1 MNLLLTNTM
10 QETFVRLSEDQINLI
25 LFTLEQ
31 QESDFNSVEQS
42 LCEAIIDTFTT
53 ALVEINTQA

>member
-1 MNLLLTNTM
+1 M

-42 LCEAIIDTFTT
+42 LCEAIIDTFTS

>member
-1 MNLLLTNTM
+1 M

-31 QESDFNSVEQS
+31 QESDFNETEQS

-53 ALVEINTQA
+53 ALVEINT